1 MTTTTMHAHGVAPF
15 DCRET
20 VRRLWDYLDHEL
32 SETERQA
39 VDAHLAEC
47 ERCPKHFAF
56 EQAFLAALRT
66 AREERGANAAL
77 RDRVR
82 SILESGK
89 PVPDTERGDD

>member
-1 MTTTTMHAHGVAPF
+1 MTTTTTHADGVATF
-15 DCRET
+15 DCSET

-32 SETERQA
+32 SEAERHA
-39 VDAHLAEC
+39 VDAHLADC

-82 SILESGK
+82 SLLGLGGSASDAEHGN
-89 PVPDTERGDD
+89 D